1 MRARRALLYMPGDDE
16 YKIKKAA
23 KLAVDSV
30 VLDLEDSVSMSC
42 KNTAR
47 DMVAKS
53 LAELDFMGSER
64 LVRINPFSSGLAEGD
79 LEMVLPSQPDGILLS
94 KTKTAE
100 DVQKLSKIL
109 ADFEKEHGWENNS
122 ISILAIIEN
131 AMGIINLKEIAQADS
146 RLHALICGGED
157 LATDINAVR
166 TRAGWELFFA
176 RSAVVLYAGAFNLQA
191 IDMVTTDFSDAHALE
206 EEALQS
212 LKMGFSGKQIIH
224 PNQIEPVQRA
234 FTPDDE
240 EIAYAL
246 QLIEKFEES
255 DKNGQA
261 AFALDGVMVD
271 LPVIIRAQRLLKR
284 ARAAGKLL

>member
-16 YKIKKAA
+16 HKIKKAA
-23 KLAVDSV
+23 ELAVDSV

-47 DMVAKS
+47 EMVAKS
-53 LAELDFMGSER
+53 LAEVDFMGSER

-109 ADFEKEHGWENNS
+109 ADFEKEQGWENNS

>member
-1 MRARRALLYMPGDDE
+1 
-16 YKIKKAA
+16 
-23 KLAVDSV
+23 
-30 VLDLEDSVSMSC
+30 
-42 KNTAR
+42 
-47 DMVAKS
+47 
-53 LAELDFMGSER
+53 
-64 LVRINPFSSGLAEGD
+64 
-79 LEMVLPSQPDGILLS
+79 VLPSQPDGILLP
-94 KTKTAE
+94 KTKTAQ

-131 AMGIINLKEIAQADS
+131 ALGIINLKEIAQSDP
-146 RLHALICGGED
+146 RLDAIICGGED

-166 TRAGWELFFA
+166 TRAGWELFYA
-176 RSAVVLYAGAFNLQA
+176 RSAVVLHAGAFNLQA

-234 FTPDDE
+234 FTPDDD

>member
-1 MRARRALLYMPGDDE
+1 MPGDDE

-47 DMVAKS
+47 EMVAKS

-64 LVRINPFSSGLAEGD
+64 LVRINPSSSGLAEED

-166 TRAGWELFFA
+166 TRAGWELFYA

>member
-23 KLAVDSV
+23 ELTVDSV

-47 DMVAKS
+47 EMVAKS
-53 LAELDFMGSER
+53 LAEVDFMGSER

-109 ADFEKEHGWENNS
+109 VDFEKEHGWENNS
-122 ISILAIIEN
+122 ITILAIIEN
-131 AMGIINLKEIAQADS
+131 ALGIINLKEIAQADP

-166 TRAGWELFFA
+166 TRAGWELFYA
-176 RSAVVLYAGAFNLQA
+176 RSAVVLHAGAFNLQA

-206 EEALQS
+206 EEALQCM
-212 LKMGFSGKQIIH
+212 KMGFSGKQIIH

-246 QLIEKFEES
+246 QLIDKFEES